1 MSGAC
6 CAFGSHYLCGRKC
19 RRQFLVVSMSH
30 EVPSWL
36 LWWLVVAVMYSES
49 APPSDVGVRGALS
62 ERLGDRTMDRS
73 HRGSLC
79 RCECACV
86 LYDVP
91 SMAVSDEATG
101 VSAAVKSTLV
111 PRVTL
116 SQDWL
121 HAP

>member
-49 APPSDVGVRGALS
+49 APPSDVGVCGALS
-62 ERLGDRTMDRS
+62 ERLVIGRWIARI
-73 HRGSLC
+73 GSLVSL
-79 RCECACV
+79 CACV
-86 LYDVP
+86 RL
-91 SMAVSDEATG
+91 
-101 VSAAVKSTLV
+101 
-111 PRVTL
+111 
-116 SQDWL
+116 
-121 HAP
+121 